1 VYYICTQ
8 SSTKL
13 AMDKHTKNKI
23 IYNTEI
29 LNELIKKYGFKKN
42 YIQKSIRGERNGTI
56 PLKIQEEYKL
66 LVSAANSAVK
76 SKLEDI

>member
-1 VYYICTQ
+1 
-8 SSTKL
+8 
-13 AMDKHTKNKI
+13 MDKHTKNKI